1 MARTKKQQ
9 WDALLAVLHSPEF
22 HVKERLLQN
31 ERVARTFE
39 RKNQYKATNSAL
51 KEQLTAQKAVWDRQL
66 DTTSCKLEEVQ
77 QISNISLQTINS
89 MQQEVSELNK
99 KMHEAQAKIDLERKS
114 VQCKDIAINDL
125 NQQLVSANENALGT
139 STELCESKARV
150 ESIESQLEEKD
161 IQINKM
167 QQDLI
172 KAEYSNASLSEQLA
186 SVSKI
191 KEEKDIQINK
201 MQQDLIKAEY
211 SNASLS
217 EQLASVSKIKEEK
230 DIQINKMQQDL
241 IKAESKL
248 ASSKSTVA
256 LLCKSAEEKESDAQR
271 ESALACISVRS
282 QEIHEVLLQ
291 VKEQNQVD
299 VDEILKTIRSE
310 LRRALDS
317 QIIPTKSSLTSDK
330 ETDESN
336 NEPDAE
342 HFVQNV
348 LSEAFATTFCT

>member
-201 MQQDLIKAEY
+201 MQQDLIKAE
-211 SNASLS
+211 
-217 EQLASVSKIKEEK
+217 
-230 DIQINKMQQDL
+230 
-241 IKAESKL
+241 SKL

>member
-1 MARTKKQQ
+1 M
-9 WDALLAVLHSPEF
+9 
-22 HVKERLLQN
+22 KERLLQN

-172 KAEYSNASLSEQLA
+172 KAES
-186 SVSKI
+186 
-191 KEEKDIQINK
+191 
-201 MQQDLIKAEY
+201 

-348 LSEAFATTFCT
+348 LSEAFATTVCT